1 MGGNIVERH
10 LTARQCA
17 NSFNQSLFVVRSRA
31 GDKSAVNI
39 EQHQTFGA
47 TQLDV
52 PFFGFRGGWRR
63 SGGFRSCLL
72 NSFFKR
78 LDALPQS
85 FAKFRKLLRPED
97 EEGDGK
103 DDEQML
109 GLQQTFNHDLEKLL
123 TIFTLLY
130 VTPDASGLVA

>member
-1 MGGNIVERH
+1 VGGNIIERNVALREH
-10 LTARQCA
+10 A
-17 NSFNQSLFVVRSRA
+17 NCLNQSLFVMRPGA
-31 GDKSAVNI
+31 GNKGTVNI
-39 EQHQTFGA
+39 EQYQAFVPA
-47 TQLDV
+47 QLCV